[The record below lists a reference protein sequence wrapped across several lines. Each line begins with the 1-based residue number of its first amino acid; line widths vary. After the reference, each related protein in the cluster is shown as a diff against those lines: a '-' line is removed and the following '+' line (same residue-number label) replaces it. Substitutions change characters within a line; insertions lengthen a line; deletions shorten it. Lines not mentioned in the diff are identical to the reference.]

1 MFADFE
7 FKFPVLC
14 RTLLYLSSSALSR
27 PKTSATTI
35 SSARVCPTSR
45 IQKPIKHSHLM
56 DPKLLSNQRHTRNT
70 TNTICSSFVNAVCL
84 HDWWLIKL
92 DMDSNGRTLGVG
104 GLAFRERQT
113 IRAFYSVAIAKRHDT
128 VTLETADGI
137 TITITSFINRSI
149 TLENGFPAEVCNH
162 FLFGFPCYWEEYAGR
177 CFVEESINRSIPSR
191 ISSFDGF
198 DMSSDDGTD
207 SLPISLGDLPV
218 TRVRDLLMSSVGDS
232 GNCVLAK
239 SLLNDILRKYGSNDF
254 KHDGPAV
261 QSNMQSNCP
270 GMTMDSVLGGTPCNS
285 NRTMGKQK
293 REDNNG
299 SNPLMTGDSVCDGT
313 PKNQNKTEVDPKV
326 KEDDKGIEES
336 ENVIPD
342 CEMGLDVNSSRRVT
356 TRSMARLNNSS
367 NKRKRNLSLNTRVTC
382 RLTEPFSA
390 SETSGDQCGQVVNRG
405 NASRESCPTILLSDA
420 EIEAKETPDN
430 STSRRPSS
438 LKSSSDLFSTT
449 EASKNQCGVIPRR
462 NGSNLTRNEMELKQ
476 ITDKSAVRRSRTEIR
491 RERDWFDGTC
501 SWKQGF

>member
-1 MFADFE
+1 MLCSLPYSVGDALTLSVSH
-7 FKFPVLC
+7 FKFSV
-14 RTLLYLSSSALSR
+14 
-27 PKTSATTI
+27 K
-35 SSARVCPTSR
+35 SR
-45 IQKPIKHSHLM
+45 IQKPIEHSHLM
-56 DPKLLSNQRHTRNT
+56 DPKLLSNQRHTRNA

-198 DMSSDDGTD
+198 DMSSDGTD

-270 GMTMDSVLGGTPCNS
+270 GMTMDSVLGGTCNS

-293 REDNNG
+293 REDDNG
-299 SNPLMTGDSVCDGT
+299 INPLMTGDSVCDGT

-326 KEDDKGIEES
+326 KEEDKGIEES

-405 NASRESCPTILLSDA
+405 NASRKSCPTILLSDA
-420 EIEAKETPDN
+420 EIEGKETPDN

-438 LKSSSDLFSTT
+438 LKSSSDLFSTS

-462 NGSNLTRNEMELKQ
+462 NGSNLTRKEMELKQ
-476 ITDKSAVRRSRTEIR
+476 ITDKSAVRRSNRLRNIN
-491 RERDWFDGTC
+491 
-501 SWKQGF
+501 K

>member
-1 MFADFE
+1 
-7 FKFPVLC
+7 
-14 RTLLYLSSSALSR
+14 
-27 PKTSATTI
+27 
-35 SSARVCPTSR
+35 
-45 IQKPIKHSHLM
+45 
-56 DPKLLSNQRHTRNT
+56 
-70 TNTICSSFVNAVCL
+70 
-84 HDWWLIKL
+84 
-92 DMDSNGRTLGVG
+92 
-104 GLAFRERQT
+104 
-113 IRAFYSVAIAKRHDT
+113 
-128 VTLETADGI
+128 
-137 TITITSFINRSI
+137 
-149 TLENGFPAEVCNH
+149 
-162 FLFGFPCYWEEYAGR
+162 
-177 CFVEESINRSIPSR
+177 
-191 ISSFDGF
+191 
-198 DMSSDDGTD
+198 MSSDDGTD

-293 REDNNG
+293 REDENG
-299 SNPLMTGDSVCDGT
+299 INPLMTGDSVCDRT

-326 KEDDKGIEES
+326 KEDDKGIVES

-367 NKRKRNLSLNTRVTC
+367 NKRKRNLSLNTHVTC

-390 SETSGDQCGQVVNRG
+390 SETSGDQCGQLVNRG
-405 NASRESCPTILLSDA
+405 NASRKSCPTILLSDA
-420 EIEAKETPDN
+420 EIEAKETPDT

-438 LKSSSDLFSTT
+438 LKSSSDLFSTS
-449 EASKNQCGVIPRR
+449 EASKNQCAVIPRR
-462 NGSNLTRNEMELKQ
+462 NGSNLTRKEMELKQ
-476 ITDKSAVRRSRTEIR
+476 ITDKSAVRRSNRLRNIN
-491 RERDWFDGTC
+491 
-501 SWKQGF
+501 K